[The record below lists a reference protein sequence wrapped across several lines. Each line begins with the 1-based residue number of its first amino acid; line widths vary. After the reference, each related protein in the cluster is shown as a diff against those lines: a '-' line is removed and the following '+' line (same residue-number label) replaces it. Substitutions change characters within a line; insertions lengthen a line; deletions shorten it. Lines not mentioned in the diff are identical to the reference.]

1 MKNIKIIILSLLMIF
16 GFTFETTSVVY
27 ANEVPQIETSD
38 VLNDLKSDSSFDESK
53 YPLNTLID
61 NSKSIEAITL
71 FEYNYQSLYLYIY
84 NANGKNLKSRHT
96 RITMATHEDLDIYN
110 HYDLKLISSTSDNRF
125 YKYKIT
131 DYNGFSK
138 GKYTKRIYY
147 ISEIEFDFGVGYSEG
162 LQATI
167 AQKYFYNGFG
177 ENLTYYA
184 KKLDVIE
191 INVTASNYRTNTLNP
206 RSTKDKRVYTDIF
219 YITFPIQRKYGDL
232 IGIDLTWKEKTTH
245 EYTDYGSPKGHSSI
259 TTKDYRMQYTNEDLT
274 DIKSISEI
282 GGWEQFKVNLNPYNW
297 FQDQDTNYNLPV
309 IEKLN
314 YPYDNKSYY
323 LNEDTIKL
331 LKDNH
336 TNDVLNL
343 SDEYI
348 IRFSYKDFC
357 NSSWT
362 EYYSTLHVGSGGIW
376 SGTPMNRAY
385 TAYDKLKTEIYDCD
399 VLTLTFCKDGSAYTI
414 ATSSKPVDHDPGWD
428 NPTSSFEEKLKE
440 LLEKLKNVF
449 KWILIILSVLLFA
462 WIFKIIYPFLKIVFN
477 SIKKLINKAINK
489 RSNK

>member
-1 MKNIKIIILSLLMIF
+1 MKNIKNIILSLLMIF

-27 ANEVPQIETSD
+27 ANEVPQIETSN

-61 NSKSIEAITL
+61 NSESIEAITL

-125 YKYKIT
+125 YKYKLT

-274 DIKSISEI
+274 DIKSISDI
-282 GGWEQFKVNLNPYNW
+282 GGWEQFKVNLNPFNW
-297 FQDQDTNYNLPV
+297 FQDQDTNYKLPI
-309 IEKLN
+309 IEKLE

-323 LNEDTIKL
+323 LN
-331 LKDNH
+331 
-336 TNDVLNL
+336 
-343 SDEYI
+343 
-348 IRFSYKDFC
+348 
-357 NSSWT
+357 
-362 EYYSTLHVGSGGIW
+362 
-376 SGTPMNRAY
+376 
-385 TAYDKLKTEIYDCD
+385 
-399 VLTLTFCKDGSAYTI
+399 
-414 ATSSKPVDHDPGWD
+414 
-428 NPTSSFEEKLKE
+428 
-440 LLEKLKNVF
+440 
-449 KWILIILSVLLFA
+449 
-462 WIFKIIYPFLKIVFN
+462 
-477 SIKKLINKAINK
+477 
-489 RSNK
+489 